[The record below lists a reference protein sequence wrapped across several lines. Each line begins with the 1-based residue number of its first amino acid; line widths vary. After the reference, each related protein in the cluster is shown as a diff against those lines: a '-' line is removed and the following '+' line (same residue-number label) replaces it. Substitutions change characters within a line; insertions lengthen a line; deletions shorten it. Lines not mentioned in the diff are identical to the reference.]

1 MGAGGAV
8 RGQGAVSPIV
18 VLLSSNEWLLA
29 FGGAVKEQGVGGR
42 RGAVSSSVVLFSS
55 NERYTALVHNE
66 HNRIP

>member
-1 MGAGGAV
+1 M

-18 VLLSSNEWLLA
+18 VLLSSNEGLLA
-29 FGGAVKEQGVGGR
+29 FGGAGKEQGVGEGR